1 MKLSPLLLA
10 LAQRENLYFCRKY
23 NLISMIFNEASRH
36 FSYPGF
42 LDYAAQEVALN
53 ESRPERIADP
63 KYAHYTKL
71 NFQRMKRWDKTFVPD
86 EQIIEQLKTA
96 GPQEWWVITEAWC
109 GDSAQ
114 NLPVIAAMAREAG
127 IPLHI
132 VLRDENPGI
141 MDQFLTNGSKSIPI
155 LVSFDQQGQQLF
167 RWGPRPAAAQ
177 LLMEDWKANP
187 AGRDFEAFE
196 LEMHRWYTENKGKDT
211 QAAILDLV

>member
-1 MKLSPLLLA
+1 
-10 LAQRENLYFCRKY
+10 
-23 NLISMIFNEASRH
+23 MIFDNAHRF
-36 FSYPGF
+36 FSYAEF
-42 LDYAAQEVALN
+42 LAYAAEEVALN
-53 ESRPERIADP
+53 DSNPERIADP

-86 EQIIEQLKTA
+86 ARIVAQLKTA
-96 GPQEWWVITEAWC
+96 PTQEWWVITEAWC

-114 NLPVIAAMAREAG
+114 NLPVIAALAAAAG

-132 VLRDENPGI
+132 VLRDEHPELI
-141 MDQFLTNGSKSIPI
+141 AQYLTNGTKSIPV
-155 LVSFDQQGQQLF
+155 LVSFDQQKQQLF

-177 LLMEDWKANP
+177 RLMEDWKANP

-211 QAAILDLV
+211 QAELSGLL